1 MSNLSRPRLIRLLKA
16 VAVLL
21 DNTRQPMTGAELMS
35 QIGEIDPG
43 VQSLNETQRRAF
55 ERLKED
61 LREHGVP
68 LESKSTTG
76 VCFEGNEGAENHEIF
91 QTVYWIPARQYAL
104 RDLGLTSEEEL
115 VLSLIRE
122 VLSEEEGFPLR
133 ANLGMALQKISAVAR
148 NPFHE
153 STRQNVISPSPEPV
167 KPRQDPEI
175 LDRLVAAGS
184 DHHPVSFIYSA
195 FHSETI
201 RERRVEPYGFFTRK
215 GIWYLVGRD
224 IETDGIKVFRVS
236 RITDRKSVKVHTG
249 ESFTVPEGFRLKD
262 YASVPP
268 WNFLSEKPETNVAIE
283 IDADE
288 FWRVKTFCQAHG
300 QVGECVEGKITWRL
314 GVRDYDPL
322 VKWMLPFG
330 SAMFPLEPDEFVHR
344 YREVVR
350 DTLAHYRR

>member
-1 MSNLSRPRLIRLLKA
+1 MRNFNRPRLVTLLKA
-16 VAVLL
+16 TAFLL
-21 DNTRQPMTGAELMS
+21 DNSHSRVTGAEFMREL
-35 QIGEIDPG
+35 GEVPPDT
-43 VQSLNETQRRAF
+43 QNLNDTQRRAF

-61 LREHGVP
+61 LRGLGVP
-68 LESKSTTG
+68 LESTDSDG
-76 VCFEGNEGAENHEIF
+76 QA
-91 QTVYWIPARQYAL
+91 VYWVPPRQYAL

-115 VLSLIRE
+115 CLSLIRE
-122 VLSEEEGFPLR
+122 VLDEEQSFPLR

-148 NPFHE
+148 NPFRE
-153 STRQNVISPSPEPV
+153 STSCGVILGSPDPVEPRQN
-167 KPRQDPEI
+167 PEI
-175 LDRLVAAGS
+175 LDRLVAAGG

-195 FHSETI
+195 FHSETT
-201 RERRVEPYGFFTRK
+201 RKRTVEPYGFFTRR

-224 IETDGIKVFRVS
+224 TESDGIKVFRVS
-236 RITDRKSVKVHTG
+236 RITDRNSVKVHSG
-249 ESFTVPEGFRLKD
+249 ERFAVPEGFRLKD

-283 IDADE
+283 VDADE

-300 QVGECVEGKITWRL
+300 RVEECVEGKITWRL
-314 GVRDYDPL
+314 EVRDFDPL

-330 SAMFPLEPDEFVHR
+330 SAMFPVEPEEFVHR